1 MAKFTIN
8 LKNSSID
15 LPDDV
20 GSYVVSTG
28 CGSGKTHWLKG
39 FVRQHYND
47 GILVVVDSIK
57 SADDLHESL
66 LGLGMSE
73 DDMLMI
79 HSKTDF
85 AVQNE
90 FSRNPNEVTKKKV
103 LIMTNVRLYTEFPP
117 VYMLYNS
124 RGIQLGYFN
133 GDWAGL
139 MNDPNVRRWI
149 IIDEIPGFIQDFCK
163 VSKLHLGVLS
173 EPDGNGG
180 YKAKDETEM
189 LNAYNSFIK
198 NSDSPFFDGSTELGK
213 LKIETTLALIRK
225 NYQNMKKE
233 EYIQFSPC
241 DFQSNRS
248 LVLIMEGAGDILFKD
263 SAVYNLVDVRQKYN
277 APAVFSKFNIP
288 GLKRKD
294 ASSNMTVLKMARQV
308 ESIMTT
314 TKGKHLIVCWKDFSG
329 KEVTGDDNADSS
341 LMMQLKGSLVKELK
355 EKLDSLNIPDDR
367 YSIIYYGS
375 SESRAVNTFKD
386 YKNIILLG
394 KWSLPVS
401 SSSEKFNMVFQTK
414 TTLTRYMLWE
424 YVQLITRTRIR
435 LGLNINVFHSDDH
448 DSDFM
453 ATLEKYLNQNKLDIK
468 EEHVDWRDKVKKE
481 KYGGRQLCNIE
492 KLTLR
497 FPFLPEQIIE
507 PQKEKKIN
515 ISVPELND
523 LLGYK
528 DRRRKHY
535 EPLQRVLEKFKVKL
549 KIIT

>member
-39 FVRQHYND
+39 FVKQHYND
-47 GILVVVDSIK
+47 GILVVVDSIR
-57 SADDLHESL
+57 SANTLYDSL
-66 LGLGMSE
+66 LGLGITE
-73 DDMLMI
+73 NDMLMI

-124 RGIQLGYFN
+124 QGIQLGYFN

-189 LNAYNSFIK
+189 LNAYNNFIR

-213 LKIETTLALIRK
+213 LKIETTFAFIRK
-225 NYQNMKKE
+225 DYQNMIKAKE
-233 EYIQFSPC
+233 ASYIQFSPC

-277 APAVFSKFNIP
+277 APAVFRKFNIP

-294 ASSNMTVLKMARQV
+294 TSPNMTVQRMAEEV
-308 ESIMTT
+308 KSIMTK

-329 KEVTGDDNADSS
+329 NEATGDDNTDSS
-341 LMMQLKGSLVKELK
+341 LVMLLK
-355 EKLDSLNIPDDR
+355 ERLDALKIPEDR

-375 SESRAVNTFKD
+375 SESRAVNIFKD

-401 SSSEKFNMVFQTK
+401 LSSEKFNMVFQTK

-435 LGLNINVFHSDDH
+435 LGVGINVFYSDDH
-448 DSDFM
+448 DSIFIE
-453 ATLEKYLNQNKLDIK
+453 TLERYLNQNNLDIK
-468 EEHVDWRDKVKKE
+468 EEHVDWRDKVKVE
-481 KYGGRQLCNIE
+481 KYGCKQIVDIE
-492 KLTLR
+492 KMIQR
-497 FPFLPEQIIE
+497 FPFLPEQILE
-507 PQKEKKIN
+507 PQKEKEIT
-515 ISVPELND
+515 ISLSDLNK
-523 LLGYK
+523 LLGHK
-528 DRRRKHY
+528 DRRKKYY
-535 EPLQRVLEKFKVKL
+535 EPLQKVLGNFKVKL
-549 KIIT
+549 KFAT

>member
-39 FVRQHYND
+39 FVKQHYND
-47 GILVVVDSIK
+47 GILVVVDSIR
-57 SADDLHESL
+57 SANTLYDSL
-66 LGLGMSE
+66 LGLGITE
-73 DDMLMI
+73 NDMLMI

-124 RGIQLGYFN
+124 RGIQLWYFN

-189 LNAYNSFIK
+189 LNAYNSFIR

-294 ASSNMTVLKMARQV
+294 TSPNMTVQRMAEQV
-308 ESIMTT
+308 ESIITK

-329 KEVTGDDNADSS
+329 NEATGDDNTDSS
-341 LMMQLKGSLVKELK
+341 LVMLLK
-355 EKLDSLNIPDDR
+355 ERLDALKIPEDR

-375 SESRAVNTFKD
+375 SESRAVNIFKD

-401 SSSEKFNMVFQTK
+401 LSSEKFNMVFQTK

-435 LGLNINVFHSDDH
+435 LGVGINVFYSDDH
-448 DSDFM
+448 DSIFIE
-453 ATLEKYLNQNKLDIK
+453 TLERYLNQNNLDIK
-468 EEHVDWRDKVKKE
+468 EEHVDWRDKVKVE
-481 KYGGRQLCNIE
+481 KYGCKQIVDIE
-492 KLTLR
+492 KMIQR
-497 FPFLPEQIIE
+497 FPFLPEQILE
-507 PQKEKKIN
+507 PQKEKEIT
-515 ISVPELND
+515 ISLSDLNK
-523 LLGYK
+523 LLGHK
-528 DRRRKHY
+528 DRRKKYY
-535 EPLQRVLEKFKVKL
+535 EPLQKVLGNFKVKL
-549 KIIT
+549 KFAT

>member
-39 FVRQHYND
+39 FVKQHYND
-47 GILVVVDSIK
+47 GILVVVDSIR
-57 SADDLHESL
+57 SANTLYDSL
-66 LGLGMSE
+66 LGLGITE
-73 DDMLMI
+73 NDMLMI

-124 RGIQLGYFN
+124 RGIQLWYFN

-189 LNAYNSFIK
+189 LNAYNSFIR

-225 NYQNMKKE
+225 NYQTMKKE

-294 ASSNMTVLKMARQV
+294 TSPNMTVQRMAEQV
-308 ESIMTT
+308 ESIITK

-329 KEVTGDDNADSS
+329 NEATGDDNTDSS
-341 LMMQLKGSLVKELK
+341 LVMLLK
-355 EKLDSLNIPDDR
+355 ERLDALKIPEDR

-375 SESRAVNTFKD
+375 SESRAVNIFKD

-401 SSSEKFNMVFQTK
+401 LSSEKFNMVFQTK

-435 LGLNINVFHSDDH
+435 LGVGINVFYSDDH
-448 DSDFM
+448 DSIFIE
-453 ATLEKYLNQNKLDIK
+453 TLERYLNQNNLDIK
-468 EEHVDWRDKVKKE
+468 EEHVDWRDKVKVE
-481 KYGGRQLCNIE
+481 KYGCKQIVDIE
-492 KLTLR
+492 KMIQR
-497 FPFLPEQIIE
+497 FPFLPEQILE
-507 PQKEKKIN
+507 PQKEKEIT
-515 ISVPELND
+515 ISLSDLNK
-523 LLGYK
+523 LLGHK
-528 DRRRKHY
+528 DRRKKYY
-535 EPLQRVLEKFKVKL
+535 EPLQKVLGNFKVKL
-549 KIIT
+549 KFAT

>member
-39 FVRQHYND
+39 FVKQHYND
-47 GILVVVDSIK
+47 GILVVVDSIR
-57 SADDLHESL
+57 SANTLYDSL
-66 LGLGMSE
+66 LGLGITE
-73 DDMLMI
+73 NDMLMI

-124 RGIQLGYFN
+124 RGIQLWYFN

-189 LNAYNSFIK
+189 LNAYNSFIR

-294 ASSNMTVLKMARQV
+294 TSPNMTVQRMAEQV
-308 ESIMTT
+308 ESIITK

-329 KEVTGDDNADSS
+329 NEATGDDNTDSS
-341 LMMQLKGSLVKELK
+341 LVMLLK
-355 EKLDSLNIPDDR
+355 ERLDALKIPEDR

-375 SESRAVNTFKD
+375 SESRAVNIFKD

-401 SSSEKFNMVFQTK
+401 LSSEKFNMVFQTK

-435 LGLNINVFHSDDH
+435 FGVGINVFYSDDH
-448 DSDFM
+448 DSIFIE
-453 ATLEKYLNQNKLDIK
+453 TLERYLNQNNLDIK
-468 EEHVDWRDKVKKE
+468 EEHVDWRDKVKVE
-481 KYGGRQLCNIE
+481 KYGCKQIVDIE
-492 KLTLR
+492 KMIQR
-497 FPFLPEQIIE
+497 FPFLPEQILE
-507 PQKEKKIN
+507 PQKEKEIT
-515 ISVPELND
+515 ISLSDLNK
-523 LLGYK
+523 LLGHK
-528 DRRRKHY
+528 DRRKKYY
-535 EPLQRVLEKFKVKL
+535 EPLQKVLGNFKVKL
-549 KIIT
+549 KFAT

>member
-20 GSYVVSTG
+20 GTYVVSTG

-39 FVRQHYND
+39 FVRQYYND

-57 SADDLHESL
+57 SANSLYDSL

-79 HSKTDF
+79 HSQTDF

-103 LIMTNVRLYTEFPP
+103 LIMTNVRLYTEFPS

-124 RGIQLGYFN
+124 RGIQLRYFN

-173 EPDGNGG
+173 EPDGQGG

-189 LNAYNSFIK
+189 LNAYNSFIR

-225 NYQNMKKE
+225 DYQNMIKAKE
-233 EYIQFSPC
+233 ASYIQFSPC

-277 APAVFSKFNIP
+277 VPAVFSKFNIP

-294 ASSNMTVLKMARQV
+294 TSQNMTVQRMAEEV
-308 ESIMTT
+308 KSIMTK

-329 KEVTGDDNADSS
+329 NEATSDDNAESS
-341 LMMQLKGSLVKELK
+341 LVMELK
-355 EKLDSLNIPDDR
+355 EKLCALKITEDR
-367 YSIIYYGS
+367 FSIIYYGS

-386 YKNIILLG
+386 YRNIILLG

-435 LGLNINVFHSDDH
+435 LGLGINVFYSDEH
-448 DSDFM
+448 NPNFM
-453 ATLEKYLNQNKLDIK
+453 TTLERYLNQNILDIK
-468 EEHVDWRDKVKKE
+468 EERVDWRDKVKVE
-481 KYGGRQLCNIE
+481 KYGCKQIVDIE
-492 KLTLR
+492 KMIQR
-497 FPFLPEQIIE
+497 FPFLPEQILE
-507 PQKEKKIN
+507 PLKEKEIT
-515 ISVPELND
+515 ISLSVLNK
-523 LLGYK
+523 LLGHK
-528 DRRRKHY
+528 DRRKKYY
-535 EPLQRVLEKFKVKL
+535 EPLQRVLGIFKVKL
-549 KIIT
+549 RFTT

>member
-20 GSYVVSTG
+20 GTYVVSTG

-39 FVRQHYND
+39 FVRQYYND
-47 GILVVVDSIK
+47 GILVVVDSIR
-57 SADDLHESL
+57 SANTLYDSL

-133 GDWAGL
+133 GDWTGL

-173 EPDGNGG
+173 EPDGHGG
-180 YKAKDETEM
+180 YKAKDEPEM
-189 LNAYNSFIK
+189 LNAYRSFIS
-198 NSDSPFFDGSTELGK
+198 NSGSPFFDGSTELGK
-213 LKIETTLALIRK
+213 LKIETTLAFIRK
-225 NYQNMKKE
+225 DYQNMIKAKE
-233 EYIQFSPC
+233 ASYIQFSPC

-263 SAVYNLVDVRQKYN
+263 SAVYNLVDVRQKYTS
-277 APAVFSKFNIP
+277 PAVFSKFNIP
-288 GLKRKD
+288 DLKRKD
-294 ASSNMTVLKMARQV
+294 TSTNMTVQRMVEQV
-308 ESIMTT
+308 ESIITK

-329 KEVTGDDNADSS
+329 NEATGDDNTDSS
-341 LMMQLKGSLVKELK
+341 LVMLLK
-355 EKLDSLNIPDDR
+355 ERLDALKIPDDS

-435 LGLNINVFHSDDH
+435 LGMDINVFYSDDH

-535 EPLQRVLEKFKVKL
+535 EPLQRVLEKFNVKL
-549 KIIT
+549 EIIT